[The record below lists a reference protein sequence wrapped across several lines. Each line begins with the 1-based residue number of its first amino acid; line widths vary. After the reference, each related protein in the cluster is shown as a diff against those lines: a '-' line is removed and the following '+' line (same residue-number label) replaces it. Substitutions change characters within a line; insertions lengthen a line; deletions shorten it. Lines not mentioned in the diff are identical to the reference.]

1 MLFFLGCDKKKI
13 LDCLM
18 NNMLLYVCL
27 YWKILTKYSLY
38 VLEKCEL
45 EIACK

>member
-13 LDCLM
+13 QICWM

-27 YWKILTKYSLY
+27 NYEYGL
-38 VLEKCEL
+38 CMGRNHMQ
-45 EIACK
+45 